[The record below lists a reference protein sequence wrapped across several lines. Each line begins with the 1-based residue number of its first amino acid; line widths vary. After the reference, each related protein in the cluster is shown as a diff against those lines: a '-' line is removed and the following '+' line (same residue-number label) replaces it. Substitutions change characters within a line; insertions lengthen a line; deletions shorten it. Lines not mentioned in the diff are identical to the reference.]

1 MAWQRVHPC
10 RHCVEQL
17 ACVSQGSTI
26 RSEPAVEV
34 EQQEESLE
42 EGRPEELEDA
52 EEAGSETAGGVELGS
67 RVGLELAE
75 RSRERERRRV
85 DHERRSGASARSCA
99 STTSRLRRPRPV
111 GEEAGTPGS

>member
-10 RHCVEQL
+10 RHCVEHL

-52 EEAGSETAGGVELGS
+52 EEAGPDTAGGAELGA
-67 RVGLELAE
+67 RARLTTRGGAG
-75 RSRERERRRV
+75 RAREAARRR
-85 DHERRSGASARSCA
+85 HRG
-99 STTSRLRRPRPV
+99 
-111 GEEAGTPGS
+111 